1 MPGWSCGRSACVR
14 HISRRVRTW
23 SVVGEWLQQP
33 LPAWRGCSCA
43 TPHRPLHGR
52 HRQRRMSS
60 ERCGAA
66 VRARMVQQKQTGKA
80 VLTMLRGCSWAL
92 VRDSGLLSASLK
104 LLRAQSARP
113 GGVVILAPCPCCSTV
128 QCCRVCS
135 RPAREHARA
144 AQPVMCRGSGGRT
157 AGARL
162 SGARRG
168 RAAERPAP
176 ACPWPASCGSQ
187 GRSHVSAHQGKTCMS
202 LYAAWTRAGGT
213 RQVGALLLKVAHAS
227 PPAHRPRACA
237 FPGYSE
243 RQRAPPADVK
253 AKVHCV
259 AEARPAPVLPD
270 GVGQELRGI
279 GLFAIG
285 LLSTRQLLSCSRQG
299 RRQRVRVQALCNR
312 LDPRQRPHVAP
323 PPWSWL
329 PGWSC
334 RGRALEP
341 RLPR

>member
-1 MPGWSCGRSACVR
+1 M
-14 HISRRVRTW
+14 
-23 SVVGEWLQQP
+23 VGEWLQQP

-80 VLTMLRGCSWAL
+80 VLTMLRGCSWAP
-92 VRDSGLLSASLK
+92 VRDSGLSASLE
-104 LLRAQSARP
+104 LLRAHSARP

-312 LDPRQRPHVAP
+312 LDPRASALMLRRLLGLGCQAGRVVGG
-323 PPWSWL
+323 PWSRV
-329 PGWSC
+329 C
-334 RGRALEP
+334 RGDHHGGGCPLAGGLAGCAEQ
-341 RLPR
+341 